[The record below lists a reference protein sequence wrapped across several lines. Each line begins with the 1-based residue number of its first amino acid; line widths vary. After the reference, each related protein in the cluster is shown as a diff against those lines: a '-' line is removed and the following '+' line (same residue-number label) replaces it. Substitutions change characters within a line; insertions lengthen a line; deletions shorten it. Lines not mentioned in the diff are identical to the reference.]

1 MANESAAALQ
11 NQFAL
16 NQLFQAAVAPA
27 NAYFAQK
34 TALEIQK
41 AREDQARTRQLQ
53 DIEAQRAFA
62 VQERQAAEIAAVR
75 AQAAGIAG
83 NLTAQ
88 KTAEAAATARQDR
101 AFTQSQVAAD
111 RNKADEIRF
120 GQFAQTARALGLDTS
135 TFEED
140 DAGLIAAYNKA
151 AGAKGAMEK
160 VDTDE
165 AANIQATIGGLFE
178 RMRTTGDPE
187 RDKAAR
193 RAFFTNPEVSNILTK
208 ELGADKFNQ
217 AAIEK
222 YINGDDNSVVD
233 RVIKSAAETWYG
245 GTSDK
250 IAQSLVSNWGTAL
263 QAAQPGLNVQS
274 IMSSIPELMT
284 RHKAVLNRGNI
295 RNPEALTRAVT
306 LPLSEYD
313 KKRQADAAARIKAMQ
328 DAAKGAGTPAAAAN
342 FSGATQAAPAT
353 RRIPTYG
360 MLGSGVQMAEAPQAG
375 TDPFTAAFNYLNT
388 PTPAQVQAPFKM
400 STAKQW
406 NPYAAPAEFIPQPV
420 PQNLQISWAPLDI
433 QAAPLGVQSPI
444 SLAPLPN
451 PQVQWAP
458 LPPGAQ
464 YDPRQPMW

>member
-16 NQLFQAAVAPA
+16 SQLFQSAVAPA

-41 AREDQARTRQLQ
+41 AREDQARARQLQ

-75 AQAAGIAG
+75 AQATGIAG

-88 KTAEAAATARQDR
+88 KMAEKAATDRQKA
-101 AFTQSQVAAD
+101 AFTESQAVANQNLA
-111 RNKADEIRF
+111 NEIRF
-120 GQFAQTARALGLDTS
+120 GKFAQTATALGLDTS
-135 TFEED
+135 SFGED
-140 DAGLIAAYNKA
+140 DAALVAAYNKA
-151 AGAKGAMEK
+151 TSAKGAMEK

-165 AANIQATIGGLFE
+165 AANIQAAVGGLLE

-187 RDKAAR
+187 RDRAAR
-193 RAFFTNPEVSNILTK
+193 RAFFTNPEVSAILSK
-208 ELGADKFNQ
+208 ELGADKYNA

-222 YINGDDNSVVD
+222 YINGDDNGVVD

-245 GTSDK
+245 GSSDK

-263 QAAQPGLNVQS
+263 QAAQPGLNIQS

-284 RHKAVLNRGNI
+284 RHKAILNRGNI

-328 DAAKGAGTPAAAAN
+328 DAAKGAGATAAAAAN
-342 FSGATQAAPAT
+342 FSGVPQAAPAT

-360 MLGSGVQMAEAPQAG
+360 MLGGGVQMAEAPQAG
-375 TDPFTAAFNYLNT
+375 TDPFTAAYDYLNT
-388 PTPAQVQAPFKM
+388 PAPAPVQAPFPM

-406 NPYAAPAEFIPQPV
+406 NPYGAPAEFIPQPV
-420 PQNLQISWAPLDI
+420 PQTSPISWAPNI